1 MIYMPYKPDFIFRG
15 NNTAIILLQNSEKHC
30 IGWFLTTVL
39 INLKH
44 RETCK
49 LSFESSGKQDFP
61 GLKVFRIFQWEV
73 QQILPIIS
81 DFRLLYRPLILPIIP
96 QWLNVEKEILSFCI
110 NINFLYSANLKFLY
124 SNYCVY

>member
-1 MIYMPYKPDFIFRG
+1 MPYKPDFIFRG

-30 IGWFLTTVL
+30 IGWFLTAVL

-81 DFRLLYRPLILPIIP
+81 DFGIIRKFIRILLSMVQLGLSRLKMVHIKASHMSTI
-96 QWLNVEKEILSFCI
+96 
-110 NINFLYSANLKFLY
+110 
-124 SNYCVY
+124 

>member
-30 IGWFLTTVL
+30 IAWFLITVL

-44 RETCK
+44 RETYK
-49 LSFESSGKQDFP
+49 LSFESSGKQDFL
-61 GLKVFRIFQWEV
+61 GLKVFRIFQCEV

-81 DFRLLYRPLILPIIP
+81 DFRLLYRPLILQITP
-96 QWLNVEKEILSFCI
+96 QWLNVEKEILLDISRI
-110 NINFLYSANLKFLY
+110 NYYYRFASI
-124 SNYCVY
+124 